1 MRDALN
7 FENLKEELSALEHER
22 WAHWQKYLHGKCVAN
37 IDGSL
42 TIPKHLVEKWAR
54 QINTPYAELN
64 EAEKDSD
71 RSQVEKYFP
80 ILKAY
85 MIKNQPS

>member
-7 FENLKEELSALEHER
+7 FENLKEELAALEHER
-22 WAHWQKYLHGKCVAN
+22 WAHWQKYLHGKCAAN
-37 IDGSL
+37 ADGSL
-42 TIPKHLVEKWAR
+42 TIPKQQVDKWER
-54 QINTPYAELN
+54 QINTPYAELE

-80 ILKAY
+80 ILEAFI
-85 MIKNQPS
+85 IKSQPS